1 MGIYATDLRELI
13 IRPVLQQ
20 LNQWSPAAENLLLGT
35 AAYESQLAFRLQN
48 PNTTNLGL
56 YSISPETHLN
66 VWDNYLITDPDL
78 ASRVRGFA
86 SQQQFLKLP
95 HHELIT
101 NLSYATSIAWMIYRS
116 NRIQLPDEDDI
127 YGLAKC
133 WLHLYNTRDKH
144 EMPSYNLQVQSI
156 EQFETQYRKLVL
168 REHKKIAA

>member
-35 AAYESQLAFRLQN
+35 AACESQLAFRLKDAS
-48 PNTTNLGL
+48 TTTLGL
-56 YSISPETHLN
+56 YRISPESHLN
-66 VWDNYLITDPDL
+66 LWDNYLVTDPDL
-78 ASRVRGFA
+78 ASKVRGFA

-95 HHELIT
+95 HNELIT

-116 NRIQLPDEDDI
+116 NKIQLPDENDI

-133 WLHLYNTRDKH
+133 WLHTFCTQDQNKMPLYSLNFHT
-144 EMPSYNLQVQSI
+144 V
-156 EQFETQYRKLVL
+156 EQFEIQYRKWVL
-168 REHKKIAA
+168 RENKKIAA